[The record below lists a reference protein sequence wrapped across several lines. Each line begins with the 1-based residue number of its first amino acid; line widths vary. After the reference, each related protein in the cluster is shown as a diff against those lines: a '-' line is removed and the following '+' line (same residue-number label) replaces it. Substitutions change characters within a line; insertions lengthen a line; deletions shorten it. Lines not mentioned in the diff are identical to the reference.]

1 MPRDD
6 LALDLPQELALI
18 IEKRARELGVPE
30 DKLEQLFQQC
40 EADIR
45 HILMQD

>member
-6 LALDLPQELALI
+6 LTMDLPQELALI
-18 IEKRARELGVPE
+18 VERRARELGVPE
-30 DKLEQLFQQC
+30 DKLEEIFQQC

-45 HILMQD
+45 TILMQD